1 MLLEPFQPLQIYCKK
16 KKQETALE
24 FLYTL
29 PTLRDTFYAYSQ
41 NLYAY
46 RGPSNPKVS
55 CGLSNNNRALPF
67 LAGSFSASTVIS
79 QGIT

>member
-46 RGPSNPKVS
+46 R
-55 CGLSNNNRALPF
+55 
-67 LAGSFSASTVIS
+67 
-79 QGIT
+79 